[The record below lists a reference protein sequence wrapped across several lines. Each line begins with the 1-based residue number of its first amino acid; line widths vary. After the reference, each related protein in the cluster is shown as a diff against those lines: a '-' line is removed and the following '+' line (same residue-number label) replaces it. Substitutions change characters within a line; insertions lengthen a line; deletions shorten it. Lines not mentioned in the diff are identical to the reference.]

1 MHSIRCKNCNKL
13 LFKGDFLQVE
23 IKCPRC
29 KRYILISNAFEHPT
43 EIHCGKTK
51 KITHS
56 DKTLHYCS
64 MTVRS

>member
-51 KITHS
+51 KNHAF
-56 DKTLHYCS
+56 
-64 MTVRS
+64 